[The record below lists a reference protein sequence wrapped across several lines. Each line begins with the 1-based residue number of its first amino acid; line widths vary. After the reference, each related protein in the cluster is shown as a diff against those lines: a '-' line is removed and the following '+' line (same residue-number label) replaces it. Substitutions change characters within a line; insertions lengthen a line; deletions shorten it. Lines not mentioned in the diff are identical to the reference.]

1 MDFVIGEDGDH
12 GHYARLLI
20 RRGENGSANIRKCV
34 TVGDGPAI
42 EKLDPLVTVVC
53 LMANHIAAA

>member
-1 MDFVIGEDGDH
+1 VKTVTTGIMLDYSFEEVRMG
-12 GHYARLLI
+12 L
-20 RRGENGSANIRKCV
+20 ANIRKCV
-34 TVGDGPAI
+34 TVGDDPAI